1 MQKFETIILSKTN
14 NIAKITLNRP
24 KAANGVNPVIARE
37 LAEAALICDLDK
49 AIQCVILTGNGR
61 FFCGGGDLNSIGKH
75 IATEA
80 VKMKKMADNFHQAV
94 STFARMEKPLIVAV
108 NGLAAGAG
116 MSLAI
121 IGDIVIAAESAK
133 FMMAYTA
140 AGLSPDGSSTY
151 YLPRLIG
158 IRKSMELILTNKKLS
173 AQEAETWGLINQVVP
188 DYALQTSAME
198 LAEKVANG
206 PTDAYA
212 AVKKL
217 LLDSFNN
224 SLETQME
231 LEGRAITNQAGS
243 ANGQEGVLAFLEK
256 RKPQFS

>member
-1 MQKFETIILSKTN
+1 
-14 NIAKITLNRP
+14 
-24 KAANGVNPVIARE
+24 
-37 LAEAALICDLDK
+37 
-49 AIQCVILTGNGR
+49 
-61 FFCGGGDLNSIGKH
+61 
-75 IATEA
+75 
-80 VKMKKMADNFHQAV
+80 
-94 STFARMEKPLIVAV
+94 
-108 NGLAAGAG
+108 
-116 MSLAI
+116 
-121 IGDIVIAAESAK
+121 
-133 FMMAYTA
+133 
-140 AGLSPDGSSTY
+140 
-151 YLPRLIG
+151 
-158 IRKSMELILTNKKLS
+158 MELILTNKKLS

-188 DYALQTSAME
+188 DDALQTSAME